1 MDSVKLSSVTPRK
14 SRLAR
19 TFAKVLHVRAAAGVV
34 SPDDDVQ
41 KPKLNEKMKK
51 DRTFKVEDEGVM
63 KEVFMAKMFASLSSI
78 KASYAQ
84 LQYAQSPYDADGI
97 QSADQMIVSE
107 LRKLSELK
115 QCYLKKELHD
125 PSPETA
131 LLRSEVQEQSSLV
144 KTYEITSKKTDSQLK
159 LKESEI
165 MFLKEKLAE
174 TSSDCR
180 LLERRLN
187 SSGPL
192 GFTDAPTKLSCLRPT
207 HFIAFQRQAV
217 KSIRSFVRLLVDEM
231 DSQEWD
237 LVGAA
242 SSIHPGVSFWKSNH
256 VCFAFESFVC
266 GEMFD
271 GFDHRPKEES
281 SSSSE
286 KKEDSRRVFFDRFVE
301 LKSVRPA
308 DYLAWK
314 PKSSFAAFCRAKYLR
329 VVHPKMEESFFGNLE
344 QRSLVSSG
352 ELPETPFFTAFVEM
366 ARRVWLLRC
375 LAFSFD
381 PSVSIF
387 RVSEGS
393 RFSEVYMESLSDEAF
408 DAAAAETEPHVAFT
422 VVPGFRIDKIVVQSQ
437 VYLN

>member
-1 MDSVKLSSVTPRK
+1 MDSVKLSAVTPRK

-34 SPDDDVQ
+34 SPDDDIQ
-41 KPKLNEKMKK
+41 KPKSNKKMMKK
-51 DRTFKVEDEGVM
+51 DGFKIDDEGVM
-63 KEVFMAKMFASLSSI
+63 KEAFMAKMFASLSSI

-125 PSPETA
+125 PSPGTA
-131 LLRSEVQEQSSLV
+131 LLLSQVREQSSLV
-144 KTYEITSKKTDSQLK
+144 KTYEITSKKMDSQLK

-192 GFTDAPTKLSCLRPT
+192 GFTDAPTELSCLRPS
-207 HFIAFQRQAV
+207 HFIAFLRQAV
-217 KSIRSFVRLLVDEM
+217 KSVRSFVRLLIDAM

-242 SSIHPGVSFWKSNH
+242 SSIHPGVSFWKANH

-266 GEMFD
+266 REMFN
-271 GFDHRPKEES
+271 GFDH
-281 SSSSE
+281 SSE
-286 KKEDSRRVFFDRFVE
+286 KEDRRRVFFDRFVE

-381 PSVSIF
+381 PPVSIF

-408 DAAAAETEPHVAFT
+408 DAASAETDPHVAFT
-422 VVPGFRIDKIVVQSQ
+422 AVPGFMIGKIVVQSQ